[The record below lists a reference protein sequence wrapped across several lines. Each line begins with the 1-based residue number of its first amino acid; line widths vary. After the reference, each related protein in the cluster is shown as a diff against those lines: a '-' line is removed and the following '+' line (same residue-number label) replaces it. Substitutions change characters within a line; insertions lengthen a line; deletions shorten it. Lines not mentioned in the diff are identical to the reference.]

1 MRLTIAATL
10 LANVLLPAASTSQS
24 KNVAPLQQN
33 NNDNIKMKRL
43 QARNQRRLDK
53 AAPATQSSVPL
64 QDPNTFQNRPTML
77 KNSKKKVECDP
88 EELLLDVGILSCGAG
103 MHCEKNDESPLG
115 GFCDM
120 ENSMLAS
127 DFSST
132 SNSKVRTYIVGR

>member
-10 LANVLLPAASTSQS
+10 LAHVLPAASTSQS
-24 KNVAPLQQN
+24 KNVAPLQ
-33 NNDNIKMKRL
+33 NDENIKMKRL

-53 AAPATQSSVPL
+53 AAPATQSSVLL
-64 QDPNTFQNRPTML
+64 QDPTTIKNRRML
-77 KNSKKKVECDP
+77 KNSKKVECDP

-103 MHCEKNDESPLG
+103 MHCEKNDKSPLG

-127 DFSST
+127 HSSS
-132 SNSKVRTYIVGR
+132 SNKVRTSWAAMKALSLI